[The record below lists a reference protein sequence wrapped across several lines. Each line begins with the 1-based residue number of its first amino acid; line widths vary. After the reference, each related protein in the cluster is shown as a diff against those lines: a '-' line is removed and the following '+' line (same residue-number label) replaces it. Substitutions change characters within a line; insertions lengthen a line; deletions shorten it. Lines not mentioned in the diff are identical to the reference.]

1 MQQHVTDLKQL
12 ELYCD
17 QNCFV
22 PGDPDRLMQWFI
34 NLVTNSLGALP
45 EDGIT
50 RVVRVHVYR
59 EKGETIA
66 IVRDSENG
74 VPEGI

>member
-1 MQQHVTDLKQL
+1 
-12 ELYCD
+12 
-17 QNCFV
+17 
-22 PGDPDRLMQWFI
+22 MQWFI